1 MNWENTSFVWW
12 AMVATTAAA
21 IFLALYGWRARQVPG
36 TLAFALAMAAGGIWT
51 AATLGELSATDLPT
65 KMFWVKVEYLGIVSL
80 PLAWFTFAVQ
90 HTGRGL
96 IPRRIL
102 AVAAAEPA
110 MVVILAWTN
119 EVHGLIWSR
128 TWLDESGPSP
138 MFAAT
143 YGPWFWVHTA
153 YCYSLILAATVLF
166 LQTSLRTR
174 RPYLQQ
180 SIALMVAPLAPWVAN
195 ITYVFRLGP
204 APHMDLTPVGF
215 VIAGLI
221 LGWGVFR
228 IRILDAFLGL
238 TPLARDAIFDDMID
252 GVVVLDAHDRVVDIN
267 PAAQRLLGQ
276 PGKGAIGQPPPV
288 VLQAYREITGGSG
301 EAAEKRAEILLG
313 EGADHRYHDL
323 LVSRLHDRRG
333 HLVGH
338 LLVMRDITERKRV
351 EDERDAL
358 LARQQE
364 INRSLLAATEEAR
377 RTADELDASLNS
389 MANGVLISDREGRIV
404 RINPVAQR
412 ILGYTAEDLRLPF
425 PERLS
430 RLPFELT
437 TTDGELLPT
446 EMMPI
451 IRALHGEPVYDL
463 PLGLRRDSKTTW
475 VSICA
480 APVRS
485 ARGELLG
492 AVVTIVDTTS
502 QHEFQERREDLLRAV
517 SHDLRTP
524 LTVVLAR
531 AQMLRQMFGKPEKV
545 HLVAESADAIVAAGG
560 RMLATIQDMSDMVR
574 AESGQLVVSKERVDL
589 RPILANPAALVGSEA
604 ANRITVEVPPS
615 TPEVIANR
623 HYVERILTNLLTN
636 ALKYSEPGSEVVVR
650 AEMQGSDMSISVVDQ
665 GRGID
670 QEHLPHLFER
680 FYRAPG
686 SREMQG
692 VGLGLY
698 IARILTEALGGRIW
712 VESELGKGSTFTFT
726 LPMDTVG
733 RASA

>member
-1 MNWENTSFVWW
+1 MNWEHAPYVWW
-12 AMVATTAAA
+12 AMLAATAAA
-21 IFLALYGWRARQVPG
+21 ILLAWYGWRARQVPG
-36 TLAFALAMAAGGIWT
+36 ALAFALAMTAGGIWT
-51 AATLGELSATDLPT
+51 AATLGELAATDLPT

-80 PLAWFTFAVQ
+80 PLAWFAFAVK

-102 AVAAAEPA
+102 AVMAAEPA
-110 MVVILAWTN
+110 MVVILVWTN
-119 EVHGLIWSR
+119 EAHGLIWSR

-153 YCYSLILAATVLF
+153 YCYFLILAATVLF
-166 LQTSLRTR
+166 FQTSLRTR

-195 ITYVFRLGP
+195 IIYVFRLGP

-215 VIAGLI
+215 VVAGLI

-228 IRILDAFLGL
+228 IRMLDAFLGL
-238 TPLARDAIFDDMID
+238 TPLARDAVFDDMID
-252 GVVVLDAHDRVVDIN
+252 GVVVLDPHDRVVDIN
-267 PAAQRLLGQ
+267 PSAQRLLGH
-276 PGKGAIGQPPPV
+276 PGTEAIGQPLPAA
-288 VLQAYREITGGSG
+288 LQAYWGITGGSG
-301 EAAEKRAEILLG
+301 EGVEKRAEIVLG
-313 EGADHRYHDL
+313 KGEDRRYHDL
-323 LVSRLHDRRG
+323 LVSQLHDRRG

-338 LLVMRDITERKRV
+338 LLVMRDITERKRA

-364 INRSLLAATEEAR
+364 INRSLLVTTEEAR
-377 RTADELDASLNS
+377 RTADELDASVSS
-389 MANGVLISDREGRIV
+389 MANGVLISDKEGRVV

-412 ILGYTAEDLRLPF
+412 ILGYTMEDLHLPL
-425 PERLS
+425 PDRLS
-430 RLPFELT
+430 RLSIELT
-437 TTDGELLPT
+437 TPEGEPLPS

-451 IRALHGEPVYDL
+451 SRALHGEPVYDL
-463 PLGLRRDSKTTW
+463 PLGLRRESKTTW
-475 VSICA
+475 VSMCA

-485 ARGELLG
+485 AQGEMLG
-492 AVVTIVDTTS
+492 AVVTIADTTS

-531 AQMLRQMFGKPEKV
+531 AQMLRQMLGKAEKG

-574 AESGQLVVSKERVDL
+574 AESGQLAVSRERVDL
-589 RPILANPAALVGSEA
+589 EPILANPAVLVGSEA
-604 ANRITVEVPPS
+604 ANRIMVEIRPD
-615 TPEVIANR
+615 TPQVIANR
-623 HYVERILTNLLTN
+623 HYVERIFTNLLTN

-650 AEMQGSDMSISVVDQ
+650 AGVQGSDVSVSVVDQ
-665 GRGID
+665 GLGID

-680 FYRAPG
+680 FYRAPK

-698 IARILTEALGGRIW
+698 ISRLLTEALGGRIW
-712 VESELGKGSTFTFT
+712 VESEPGKGSTFTFT
-726 LPMDTVG
+726 LPMDAQG
-733 RASA
+733 